1 MKKDL
6 ETMFFMR
13 EDVTA
18 YFLGVWELACRHERR
33 YYCVARY
40 TMTQLRITENTKTHI
55 WTVAEDIPVAGQI
68 MPKLVNEQA
77 FTNARE
83 AWHNAHQRMRVISR
97 ARYNELT
104 K

>member
-6 ETMFFMR
+6 ETMFFAR
-13 EDVTA
+13 KDVTA

-33 YYCVARY
+33 YYCVGYY
-40 TMTQLRITENTKTHI
+40 TLTELKITENTVTHE
-55 WTVAEDIPVAGQI
+55 WTVAEAIPVAGQI
-68 MPKLVNEQA
+68 MPKLVNEQV

-83 AWHNAHQRMRVISR
+83 AWYNGHQRMRVISR
-97 ARYNELT
+97 ARYNELM

>member
-6 ETMFFMR
+6 DTMFFAR

-18 YFLGVWELACRHERR
+18 YCLGVWELACRHERH
-33 YYCVARY
+33 YYCVGRY
-40 TMTQLRITENTKTHI
+40 TMTELQITENTVTHE
-55 WTVAEDIPVAGQI
+55 WTVAEVVPVTGQI
-68 MPKLVNEQA
+68 MPKLINKQV

-83 AWHNAHQRMRVISR
+83 AWHNGHQRMRVISR
-97 ARYNELT
+97 ARYNELM